1 MKRHLTSLLL
11 VLALCLGLAMPA
23 SAAEGE
29 KITVGDQTYEA
40 LLQAIMSETKADS
53 VTARLDSEV
62 TLTAAIVIGSS
73 DYNGLFSEPMTVTA
87 KNVTVDLN
95 GFTLTAAAG
104 CAVFEVQEG
113 YTLTVVGGGTG
124 TGGFYAGANR
134 FTLTCDGL
142 DGNYSLVLLLKEGEN
157 QADGTKGIPNPT
169 ENNLQYIDQQN
180 IAAQKA
186 KFTLFPKS
194 LEKGVY
200 NVYVSTDKVTLKK
213 VASFEYGEKPKY
225 RLGDV
230 DNDGEI
236 AAYDASLILQH
247 TVNLI
252 DLTGNPAADVDKDG
266 EIAAY
271 DASMILQYLVKLIET
286 LD

>member
-1 MKRHLTSLLL
+1 MKRRILALLL
-11 VLALCLGLAMPA
+11 AVL
-23 SAAEGE
+23 
-29 KITVGDQTYEA
+29 
-40 LLQAIMSETKADS
+40 
-53 VTARLDSEV
+53 
-62 TLTAAIVIGSS
+62 TLTA
-73 DYNGLFSEPMTVTA
+73 
-87 KNVTVDLN
+87 
-95 GFTLTAAAG
+95 LTAAAFAAETTTETLG
-104 CAVFEVQEG
+104 AFNLKGSEG
-113 YTLTVVGGGTG
+113 YTLTVVGTEA
-124 TGGFYAGANR
+124 TGGFYKGATR
-134 FTLTCDGL
+134 FQLTCNGL
-142 DGNYSLVLLLKEGEN
+142 PGKYSLVLLLKEGKE
-157 QADGTKGIPNPT
+157 QADGTEGVPTPT

-180 IAAQKA
+180 INTEKKA
-186 KFTLFPKS
+186 TFDLFPKS
-194 LEKGVY
+194 LERGVY